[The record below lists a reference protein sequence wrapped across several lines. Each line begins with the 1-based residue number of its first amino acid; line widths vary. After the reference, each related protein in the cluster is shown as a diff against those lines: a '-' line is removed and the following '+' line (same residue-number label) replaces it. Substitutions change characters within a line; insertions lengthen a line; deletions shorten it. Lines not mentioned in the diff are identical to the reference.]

1 MLMFSRLERGEN
13 QLKRKELNKDMKSCR
28 FPVIEKEGGS
38 QEGMGI
44 VPPSFLLLLR
54 DHSSEDTRYPAY
66 RHRDMS
72 FHRVCEIPQSQSK
85 TLLAI
90 IPLLTHWKLILE
102 FMLVPNENPTSS

>member
-66 RHRDMS
+66 RYRDMS

-85 TLLAI
+85 TLACYYPPPH
-90 IPLLTHWKLILE
+90 PLEAYIGVH
-102 FMLVPNENPTSS
+102 VSSK